1 MGTYL
6 SFFDL
11 SPRDEMRIASSYLR
25 DIALQKYISHPD
37 RHFMEWSGLKKLLLQ
52 IYKPIDTKD
61 VLKKKLTSLKQTN
74 GLEAFIQE
82 FDKILSQLET
92 RSEEECQSLFIYGL
106 KPEIG
111 NQVITHHP
119 ILFIENCIFLL

>member
-52 IYKPIDTKD
+52 IYKPIDTQD

-106 KPEIG
+106 KPEIAK
-111 NQVITHHP
+111 QVITHHP
-119 ILFIENCIFLL
+119 TT